1 MKRKVLA
8 LMMVAVMLMAS
19 FVGCSKK
26 GGETG
31 NTQTSSPG
39 TDSQAEATAT
49 SAPEK
54 TEHLIITYLYMAA
67 APADLQKV
75 QDAVNA
81 ITVPAINVEV
91 EFKPLGIGDSFTN
104 YSLWISSG
112 ETVDLMMLAFQDIK
126 TYVNSGQ
133 IEELDS
139 YISEEA
145 TPTLYS
151 LMQEFPIA
159 TKVTGKTYGIPPV
172 GVNYGEKP
180 GIIIRKD
187 YLEETGYGQKDTY
200 TMEDLT
206 NVFAAIK
213 EKHPECYP
221 LSALGSSITTG
232 SSQYAMY
239 FGGDPLGGNINAGFL
254 MDADSTTV
262 VNLFE
267 TDEYKNFLNQMAQW
281 YQAGYIVPDAAT
293 TDTSNNELLQTGKTA
308 AYAMSQKPEQFA
320 ADYGF
325 KVTGMATGKG
335 RMGAFYGATNWVVP
349 ITSTN
354 PAAAMKFM
362 DYLYSNG
369 DLSNLILNGIEGT
382 HFQVVDKDNGVIA
395 FADGLDA
402 TTSPYYNLLGLWG
415 DRRKEYTFSAA
426 ATRKEHD
433 AFTEACMSNKFK
445 SYGFNFDSTNVSNQI
460 LACQTVLDQF
470 QKALETGSLGAK
482 WEKTYN
488 DMVGQLKNAGIDQV
502 IAECQKQ
509 FDAYLAQ

>member
-8 LMMVAVMLMAS
+8 LIMVAVMLMAS
-19 FVGCSKK
+19 FAGCSNK
-26 GGETG
+26 GGETE
-31 NTQTSSPG
+31 NTGTGSAG
-39 TDSQAEATAT
+39 TDSQAEAT

-67 APADLQKV
+67 APADLLKV

-126 TYVNSGQ
+126 NYVNSGQ
-133 IEELDS
+133 IEELDA

-159 TKVTGKTYGIPPV
+159 TRVADKIYGLSPV
-172 GVNYGEKP
+172 GVNYGDKP

-187 YLEETGYGQKDTY
+187 YFEETGYEVKDIY
-200 TMEDLT
+200 AMDELT
-206 NVFAAIK
+206 TVFAAIK

-221 LSALGSSITTG
+221 LSALGSAITAG
-232 SSQYAMY
+232 NSQFGMY
-239 FGGDPLGGNINAGFL
+239 YGGNAPGGNINAGYL
-254 MDADSTTV
+254 MEADSTTI

-267 TDEYKNFLNQMAQW
+267 TEEYKNFLNQMAQW

-293 TDTSNNELLQTGKTA
+293 TDTSNNELLQTGKVA

-320 ADYGF
+320 SDYGF
-325 KVTGMATGKG
+325 KVTGMATGAG
-335 RMGAFYGATNWVVP
+335 RIGAFYGATNWMVP
-349 ITSTN
+349 ITSSN
-354 PAAAMKFM
+354 PAAAIKFM
-362 DYLYSNG
+362 DYLYSDSN
-369 DLSNLILNGIEGT
+369 LSNLILNGIEGT
-382 HFQVVDKDNGVIA
+382 HYKVVDPDNNVIA

-402 TTSPYYNLLGLWG
+402 TNSPYYNLLGFWG
-415 DRRKEYTFSAA
+415 DRRNEYTFSAS
-426 ATRKEHD
+426 ATRQQHD
-433 AFTEACMSNKFK
+433 AFTQECMNNKFK
-445 SYGFNFDSTNVSNQI
+445 SYGFNFNSADVSNQI
-460 LACQTVLDQF
+460 LACQTVLDQY
-470 QKALETGSLGAK
+470 QKALETGSLGDK

-488 DMVGQLKNAGIDQV
+488 DMVSQLKNAGIDQV
-502 IAECQKQ
+502 IAECQRQ
-509 FDAYLAQ
+509 FDEFLAQ